1 MEAIVALRRR
11 DTISAVGI
19 RRSTRR
25 LPLRPGCRT
34 SRRVWNRCC
43 GSGGDGSMS
52 LDITGFILVV
62 EDEFKVSIPDEDY
75 ETIVTVKDLCRYVE
89 NRTNSVAR
97 SEFVFER
104 LRQLISEEFSIPIDE
119 IHPESR
125 FVDDLRID

>member
-1 MEAIVALRRR
+1 VESG
-11 DTISAVGI
+11 TAVGGI
-19 RRSTRR
+19 
-25 LPLRPGCRT
+25 
-34 SRRVWNRCC
+34 
-43 GSGGDGSMS
+43 GGDGSMS
-52 LDITGFILVV
+52 LDITGFILAV
-62 EDEFKVSIPDEDY
+62 EEEFKVSIPDEDY

-89 NRTNSVAR
+89 IRTNSVAR